1 MPELLLASR
10 SPYRR
15 QLLERLN
22 LTFTCTAPEV
32 DETPAPGETPEAL
45 ARRLAHM
52 KARALAPTEAH
63 DLLIIGSDQVATL
76 DGEQCLGKPGDHQRA
91 VEQLRAASGK
101 VVTFYTGL
109 CIYDAR
115 TGTDETRCESVRAH
129 FRPLTDTQIEQYLRQ
144 ETPYDCAGAFK
155 VEGLGICLF
164 ERLEGD
170 DPNALIGLPLIQLT
184 EMLQKAGLDPLLMPT
199 ASR

>member
-22 LTFTCTAPEV
+22 VPFTCVSPEV
-32 DETPAPGETPEAL
+32 DETPFQGEAPEAL
-45 ARRLAHM
+45 ARRLAYM
-52 KARALAPTEAH
+52 KARALAPPGAR

-76 DGEQCLGKPGDHQRA
+76 DGIQCLGKPGDHQSA
-91 VEQLRAASGK
+91 VEQLRAASGNM
-101 VVTFYTGL
+101 VTFYTGL
-109 CIYDAR
+109 SLYDAR
-115 TGTDETRCESVRAH
+115 SGTDETRCESVRAY
-129 FRPLTDTQIEQYLRQ
+129 FRPLTDLQIEHYLRQ

-170 DPNALIGLPLIQLT
+170 DPNALIGLPLIRLT
-184 EMLQKAGLDPLLMPT
+184 EMLQKAGVDPLLMPT
-199 ASR
+199 APR